1 MKHLIKCHQ
10 PGLSSTIII
19 FNEESWF
26 SLFPSHYSYGV
37 GREAQSFHMR
47 PHSLTFLQKP
57 NIINVLYNTLNSS
70 TEYVSYLLEETIALF
85 TIFFSFSK

>member
-1 MKHLIKCHQ
+1 MKNHDF
-10 PGLSSTIII
+10 PYFPPTIHMVLAARLNAFIC
-19 FNEESWF
+19 FD
-26 SLFPSHYSYGV
+26 
-37 GREAQSFHMR
+37 MR

-85 TIFFSFSK
+85 TIFFLVL